1 MTAPALVDTS
11 LDIEAS
17 PETVWS
23 ILTSPERF
31 GVWMDGQVEFE
42 PRSGSPFRA
51 QFPSIQTVISGE
63 IVTLD
68 MDGRHMG
75 LTWGME
81 SGPHADAFP
90 AGCSLVEFHVHE
102 SDGGCRIQ
110 GVHSQFPSEELAQQ
124 HQGGWAYH
132 LGRMALQANRSDL
145 TTGLARSM
153 AGWYSAWGE
162 QDEGKRAELLRGCCA
177 DDIEFRDDWTVANGI
192 ESLSQ
197 HIGNCFMYMPG
208 WALEPTGDIRICRGE
223 ALAGWRSVGPDDVTI
238 EGFNHINADLDGTL
252 HRVAG
257 FQANPQA

>member
-110 GVHSQFPSEELAQQ
+110 VVHS
-124 HQGGWAYH
+124 
-132 LGRMALQANRSDL
+132 
-145 TTGLARSM
+145 
-153 AGWYSAWGE
+153 
-162 QDEGKRAELLRGCCA
+162 
-177 DDIEFRDDWTVANGI
+177 
-192 ESLSQ
+192 
-197 HIGNCFMYMPG
+197 
-208 WALEPTGDIRICRGE
+208 
-223 ALAGWRSVGPDDVTI
+223 
-238 EGFNHINADLDGTL
+238 
-252 HRVAG
+252 
-257 FQANPQA
+257 